1 MLISHKK
8 VGEEVVQRVTEDG
21 TKGCDGG
28 GLTGGGGSGYQNGK
42 EMWRHGRG
50 AAICESRDESCINLL
65 HLITFSHK

>member
-28 GLTGGGGSGYQNGK
+28 GLTG
-42 EMWRHGRG
+42 WRRWLSKWKGDVTAWEG
-50 AAICESRDESCINLL
+50 CCYM
-65 HLITFSHK
+65 